1 MSRVIAIV
9 NHKGG
14 VAKTTTVSGLGAALA
29 EKGYKVLAIDLDA
42 QSNLTTSLHRGEPEE
57 TIYEAI
63 RDRKEAPIVEV
74 SENFHLIPSSLDLA
88 GIDLEVASEMGRE
101 YILSDI
107 IAEAVKGYDY
117 TLIDCAPSLGLLTAM
132 ALTAST
138 DAIIP
143 LTAEALPTK
152 GLQKIV
158 EIIDTVR
165 KRLNRNLCLSGIL
178 ITKYNSRK
186 LTKMVE
192 EQLRAH
198 YGELVFN
205 TKIRENIALAE
216 APLYAQSILDYA
228 PDSNG
233 AKDYRS
239 LADEVAARIK

>member
-63 RDRKEAPIVEV
+63 RDRKEAPIVKV
-74 SENFHLIPSSLDLA
+74 SENLDLIPSSLDLA

-107 IAEAVKGYDY
+107 IAEVVKGYDY

-138 DAIIP
+138 DAVIP

-165 KRLNRNLCLSGIL
+165 QRLNRNLCLSGIL